1 MIVGRFQRKLEQA
14 PHLSEAGNL
23 QRAATLAHALS
34 ATFVVV
40 VWVVAGMLIL
50 NYMDVPLAPFITSA
64 GIVGVALGFGAQSI
78 VKDTLTGFFSL
89 LENQFSVGDIFEIRT
104 PANPIL
110 GRVEWLTLRA
120 TALRAYDG
128 TLHIV
133 PNGNIVLV
141 SNQPLGWGR
150 AIVDTH
156 IAYGQDPEQVRGV
169 LDELFDE
176 FRDELRKDAEM
187 KAWVMDGPS
196 VLGVETT
203 NDRDVVIRVVAETKP
218 SKKIDVE
225 RILRARI
232 TQRLSERGIRA
243 RCSPPRPRPCP
254 RRRPRRRSL
263 GRATGRLSAR
273 WVGCRSAR
281 SSRSRRAS
289 RVSTTLPTEAFPRR
303 SSWRCRSTS
312 RCCSRAR
319 PAWARP
325 RSPRCSPRCWIA
337 S

>member
-1 MIVGRFQRKLEQA
+1 M
-14 PHLSEAGNL
+14 
-23 QRAATLAHALS
+23 
-34 ATFVVV
+34 V

-50 NYMDVPLAPFITSA
+50 NYLDVPLAPFIASA

-78 VKDTLTGFFSL
+78 VKDTLTGFFIL
-89 LENQFSVGDIFEIRT
+89 LENQFGVGDIVEIRT

-141 SNQPLGWGR
+141 SNKSRGWAR

-156 IAYGQDPEQVRGV
+156 IAYGEDPEQVREV

-187 KAWVMDGPS
+187 KAWVMDGP
-196 VLGVETT
+196 VGARR
-203 NDRDVVIRVVAETKP
+203 RDDERSRRRDPGVAETKP
-218 SKKIDVE
+218 SKKVDVE

-232 TQRLSERGIRA
+232 TQRLSRTRDPGSRS
-243 RCSPPRPRPCP
+243 SPPRRP
-254 RRRPRRRSL
+254 
-263 GRATGRLSAR
+263 SA
-273 WVGCRSAR
+273 
-281 SSRSRRAS
+281 
-289 RVSTTLPTEAFPRR
+289 PEA
-303 SSWRCRSTS
+303 
-312 RCCSRAR
+312 
-319 PAWARP
+319 
-325 RSPRCSPRCWIA
+325 
-337 S
+337 

>member
-1 MIVGRFQRKLEQA
+1 MLRVLAQDRGFGDWFADVGLPIVLTVVAAVLATLILRVIVRRFQSKLEQA

-40 VWVVAGMLIL
+40 VWVLAGMLIL
-50 NYMDVPLAPFITSA
+50 NYLDVPLAPFIASA

-78 VKDTLTGFFSL
+78 VKDTLTGFFIL
-89 LENQFSVGDIFEIRT
+89 LENQFGVGDTVEIRT

-141 SNQPLGWGR
+141 SNKSRGWAR
-150 AIVDTH
+150 AIVDTA
-156 IAYGQDPEQVRGV
+156 IAYGQDPEQVREL

-176 FRDELRKDAEM
+176 LRQELRNDPEM
-187 KAWVMDGPS
+187 KGWVMDGPS
-196 VLGVETT
+196 VLGIETT
-203 NDRDVVIRVVAETKP
+203 SDTGVVIRAVAETRP
-218 SKKIDVE
+218 SKKVDVE

-232 TQRLSERGIRA
+232 TRRLAERGIR
-243 RCSPPRPRPCP
+243 SPA
-254 RRRPRRRSL
+254 L
-263 GRATGRLSAR
+263 
-273 WVGCRSAR
+273 
-281 SSRSRRAS
+281 
-289 RVSTTLPTEAFPRR
+289 TTPPPVAPEA
-303 SSWRCRSTS
+303 
-312 RCCSRAR
+312 
-319 PAWARP
+319 
-325 RSPRCSPRCWIA
+325 
-337 S
+337 

>member
-1 MIVGRFQRKLEQA
+1 MLRVLAQDRGFGDWFADVGLPILLTVVAAVLATLILRVIVRRFQRKLEQA

-40 VWVVAGMLIL
+40 VWVLAGMLIL
-50 NYMDVPLAPFITSA
+50 NYMDVPLAPFIASA

-78 VKDTLTGFFSL
+78 VKDTLTGFFIL
-89 LENQFSVGDIFEIRT
+89 LENQFGVADTVEIRT

-133 PNGNIVLV
+133 PNGNIVV
-141 SNQPLGWGR
+141 VGNKSRGWAR
-150 AIVDTH
+150 AIVDTA
-156 IAYGQDPEQVRGV
+156 IAYGQDLEQVREL

-176 FRDELRKDAEM
+176 LREELRNDPQM
-187 KAWVMDGPS
+187 KGWVMDGPS

-203 NDRDVVIRVVAETKP
+203 SDTGVVIRAVAETRP
-218 SKKIDVE
+218 SKKVDVE

-232 TQRLSERGIRA
+232 TRRLAERGIR
-243 RCSPPRPRPCP
+243 SPALTAQPPVAPEP
-254 RRRPRRRSL
+254 
-263 GRATGRLSAR
+263 
-273 WVGCRSAR
+273 
-281 SSRSRRAS
+281 
-289 RVSTTLPTEAFPRR
+289 
-303 SSWRCRSTS
+303 
-312 RCCSRAR
+312 
-319 PAWARP
+319 
-325 RSPRCSPRCWIA
+325 
-337 S
+337 

>member
-1 MIVGRFQRKLEQA
+1 MEGMPTSSGPSSAVCQDGWLLCTGLPILLSIVAAVLATLILRVIVRRFQSKLEQA

-40 VWVVAGMLIL
+40 VWVLAGMLIL
-50 NYMDVPLAPFITSA
+50 NYLDVPLAPFIASA

-78 VKDTLTGFFSL
+78 VKDTLTGFFIL
-89 LENQFSVGDIFEIRT
+89 LENQFGVGDTVEIRT

-141 SNQPLGWGR
+141 SNKSRGWAR
-150 AIVDTH
+150 AIVDTA
-156 IAYGQDPEQVRGV
+156 IAYGQDPEQVREL

-176 FRDELRKDAEM
+176 LRVELRNDPQM
-187 KAWVMDGPS
+187 KGWVMDGPS
-196 VLGVETT
+196 VLGFETT
-203 NDRDVVIRVVAETKP
+203 SDTGVVIRAVAETRP
-218 SKKIDVE
+218 SKKVDVE

-232 TQRLSERGIRA
+232 IRRLAERGIR
-243 RCSPPRPRPCP
+243 SPALTAQPPVAP
-254 RRRPRRRSL
+254 
-263 GRATGRLSAR
+263 
-273 WVGCRSAR
+273 
-281 SSRSRRAS
+281 
-289 RVSTTLPTEAFPRR
+289 EA
-303 SSWRCRSTS
+303 
-312 RCCSRAR
+312 
-319 PAWARP
+319 
-325 RSPRCSPRCWIA
+325 
-337 S
+337 

>member
-1 MIVGRFQRKLEQA
+1 MLAFLEEGTWLRDVGLPILLTVVVALVATLILRVVVARFKRKLEQT

-50 NYMDVPLAPFITSA
+50 NYLDVPLAPFIASA

-78 VKDTLTGFFSL
+78 VKDTLTGFFIL
-89 LENQFSVGDIFEIRT
+89 LENQFGVGDTVEIRT

-141 SNQPLGWGR
+141 SNKSRGWAR

-156 IAYGQDPEQVRGV
+156 IAYGQDPEQVREI
-169 LDELFDE
+169 LEEMF
-176 FRDELRKDAEM
+176 DELRDEWKRDPETRG
-187 KAWVMDGPS
+187 WVMDGPS

-203 NDRDVVIRVVAETKP
+203 DHADVVIRAVAETRP
-218 SKKIDVE
+218 SKKVDVE
-225 RILRARI
+225 RLLRARI
-232 TQRLSERGIRA
+232 TQRLAERGIRA
-243 RCSPPRPRPCP
+243 PVLATPPPLAP
-254 RRRPRRRSL
+254 
-263 GRATGRLSAR
+263 
-273 WVGCRSAR
+273 
-281 SSRSRRAS
+281 
-289 RVSTTLPTEAFPRR
+289 EA
-303 SSWRCRSTS
+303 
-312 RCCSRAR
+312 
-319 PAWARP
+319 
-325 RSPRCSPRCWIA
+325 
-337 S
+337 

>member
-1 MIVGRFQRKLEQA
+1 MVAMVAFLEEGTWLRDVGLPILLTVVVALVATLILRVVVARFKRKLEQT

-50 NYMDVPLAPFITSA
+50 NYLDVPLAPFIASA

-78 VKDTLTGFFSL
+78 VKDTLTGFFIL
-89 LENQFSVGDIFEIRT
+89 LENQFGVGDTVEIRT

-141 SNQPLGWGR
+141 SNKSRGWAR

-156 IAYGQDPEQVRGV
+156 IAYGQDPEQVREI

-176 FRDELRKDAEM
+176 LRDQWKQDPETKG
-187 KAWVMDGPS
+187 WIMDGPS

-203 NDRDVVIRVVAETKP
+203 DHTDVVIRAVAETRP
-218 SKKIDVE
+218 SKKVEVE
-225 RILRARI
+225 RLLRARI
-232 TQRLSERGIRA
+232 TQRLAERGIRA
-243 RCSPPRPRPCP
+243 PVLATPPPLAP
-254 RRRPRRRSL
+254 
-263 GRATGRLSAR
+263 
-273 WVGCRSAR
+273 
-281 SSRSRRAS
+281 
-289 RVSTTLPTEAFPRR
+289 EA
-303 SSWRCRSTS
+303 
-312 RCCSRAR
+312 
-319 PAWARP
+319 
-325 RSPRCSPRCWIA
+325 
-337 S
+337 

>member
-1 MIVGRFQRKLEQA
+1 MVAMLAFLEEGTWLRDVGLPILLTVVVALVATLILRVVVARFKRKLEQT

-50 NYMDVPLAPFITSA
+50 NYLDVPLAPFIASA

-78 VKDTLTGFFSL
+78 VKDTLTGFFIL
-89 LENQFSVGDIFEIRT
+89 LENQFGVADTVEIRT

-141 SNQPLGWGR
+141 SNKSRGWAR

-156 IAYGQDPEQVRGV
+156 IAYGQDPEQVREI

-176 FRDELRKDAEM
+176 LRDHWKQDPETKG
-187 KAWVMDGPS
+187 WIMDGPS

-203 NDRDVVIRVVAETKP
+203 DHTDVVIRAVAETRP
-218 SKKIDVE
+218 SKKVEVE
-225 RILRARI
+225 RLLRARI
-232 TQRLSERGIRA
+232 TQRLAERGIRA
-243 RCSPPRPRPCP
+243 PVLAAPPPLAPEP
-254 RRRPRRRSL
+254 
-263 GRATGRLSAR
+263 
-273 WVGCRSAR
+273 
-281 SSRSRRAS
+281 
-289 RVSTTLPTEAFPRR
+289 
-303 SSWRCRSTS
+303 
-312 RCCSRAR
+312 
-319 PAWARP
+319 
-325 RSPRCSPRCWIA
+325 
-337 S
+337 